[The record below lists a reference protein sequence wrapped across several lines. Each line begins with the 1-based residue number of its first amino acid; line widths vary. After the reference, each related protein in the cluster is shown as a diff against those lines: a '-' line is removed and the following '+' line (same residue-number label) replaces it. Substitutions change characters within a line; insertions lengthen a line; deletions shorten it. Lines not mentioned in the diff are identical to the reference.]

1 MPALAEEADLTALPE
16 RGVNLPFTQ
25 ADLDA
30 GLSVGRSVTTIAG
43 PLHVPFFA
51 LMYTSPTGLEAL
63 QQAVAASE
71 AQDAEAFQQAAES
84 YYAHRYTLA
93 TVLMIEEAA
102 FTQEMA
108 GTDEILGRN
117 GGYVYI
123 AWTDA
128 PAVADAADQPLVDQA
143 RARALEILGGMTF
156 RDIEFAD
163 DDLLVLANK
172 FPAFT
177 TTDLN
182 GNAVTEEIFLGKALT
197 VVNIWGTFC
206 DPCVNEMPLLAAWD
220 AQLPEN
226 VQIIGIVSDLSTPD
240 DAVTLGNA
248 LAICQATGVEFINL
262 VADASLA
269 PFLSGYSYV
278 PTTVFVDGSGC
289 LVGEPLI
296 GADVEG
302 YKSFVEAYLNALE

>member
-1 MPALAEEADLTALPE
+1 MLCFRRTDGDAWSLLACRFSDGERQFRLDEGVLTCLDYGAD
-16 RGVNLPFTQ
+16 G
-25 ADLDA
+25 
-30 GLSVGRSVTTIAG
+30 
-43 PLHVPFFA
+43 
-51 LMYTSPTGLEAL
+51 
-63 QQAVAASE
+63 
-71 AQDAEAFQQAAES
+71 
-84 YYAHRYTLA
+84 
-93 TVLMIEEAA
+93 
-102 FTQEMA
+102 

-206 DPCVNEMPLLAAWD
+206 DPCVNEMPLLAA
-220 AQLPEN
+220 
-226 VQIIGIVSDLSTPD
+226 
-240 DAVTLGNA
+240 
-248 LAICQATGVEFINL
+248 
-262 VADASLA
+262 
-269 PFLSGYSYV
+269 
-278 PTTVFVDGSGC
+278 
-289 LVGEPLI
+289 
-296 GADVEG
+296 
-302 YKSFVEAYLNALE
+302 